1 MEQSDQG
8 LEQRDQG
15 LERDEILPFHSHN
28 TNLDD
33 LENVQGFNSI
43 GKRNEL
49 YCFKLT
55 KNGMYIRH
63 SLNSTEENKNDY
75 EIDIILKN
83 NMVIC
88 KGESAHGQLPKA
100 ESGLWPTACR
110 AESNFVNRIIN
121 SGSMFGNFV
130 SDNKTILQKINK
142 NYYIST
148 NDLTI
153 LNFKTQ
159 FPEDLKLLTNPP
171 KESEFI
177 IEGVL
182 LDSFYDELEL
192 LKGLFVSVED
202 TLYIPHYTNF
212 QIIITKN
219 EENFNIKSFPEELKI
234 RTEYDINLNT
244 IKINNKILLSSIK
257 FRT

>member
-1 MEQSDQG
+1 M
-8 LEQRDQG
+8 
-15 LERDEILPFHSHN
+15 ERDEILPFHSHN

-55 KNGMYIRH
+55 QNGMYIRH

-130 SDNKTILQKINK
+130 SDNKTILRKINK
-142 NYYIST
+142 SYYISS

-182 LDSFYDELEL
+182 LDSFDNELEL
-192 LKGLFVSVED
+192 LKGLFVKVED
-202 TLYIPHYTNF
+202 SLTISEIPF

-244 IKINNKILLSSIK
+244 IKINNKILLSGIK
-257 FRT
+257 FRTHPEGDRLWRTQN

>member
-1 MEQSDQG
+1 M
-8 LEQRDQG
+8 
-15 LERDEILPFHSHN
+15 ERDEILPFHSHN
-28 TNLDD
+28 SNLDD

-55 KNGMYIRH
+55 NNGMYIRH
-63 SLNSTEENKNDY
+63 GITNPCTDLPSNPQY
-75 EIDIILKN
+75 EIDIKLKN

-88 KGESAHGQLPKA
+88 KGD
-100 ESGLWPTACR
+100 
-110 AESNFVNRIIN
+110 SNVVNRIIN

-130 SDNKTILQKINK
+130 SDNKTILQKMNK
-142 NYYIST
+142 SYYISSDT
-148 NDLTI
+148 NSI
-153 LNFKTQ
+153 SKLNFKTQ
-159 FPEDLKLLTNPP
+159 FTEDLELLTNPP
-171 KESEFI
+171 NKSEFV

-182 LDSFYDELEL
+182 SDSFDDELEL
-192 LKGLFVSVED
+192 LKGLFIKVED
-202 TLYIPHYTNF
+202 SLNISLNNF

-234 RTEYDINLNT
+234 RPEYDINLNT
-244 IKINNKILLSSIK
+244 ININNKILLSGVK

>member
-1 MEQSDQG
+1 ME
-8 LEQRDQG
+8 L
-15 LERDEILPFHSHN
+15 DEILPFHSHN
-28 TNLDD
+28 TYLDD

-55 KNGMYIRH
+55 QNGMYIREPID
-63 SLNSTEENKNDY
+63 LNTEYKENKNNVYNDY

-83 NMVIC
+83 NIFIC
-88 KGESAHGQLPKA
+88 KGD
-100 ESGLWPTACR
+100 
-110 AESNFVNRIIN
+110 SNIVNRIIN

-130 SDNKTILQKINK
+130 SYNKTFLRKINK
-142 NYYIST
+142 NYYISS

-159 FPEDLKLLTNPP
+159 FTEDLKLITNPP
-171 KESEFI
+171 NKSEFI

-182 LDSFYDELEL
+182 LDSFDDEHEL
-192 LKGLFVSVED
+192 LKCLFIKVED
-202 TLYIPHYTNF
+202 SLNVSEIPQYTNF
-212 QIIITKN
+212 QITITKN
-219 EENFNIKSFPEELKI
+219 EESFDIESFPEELKI

-244 IKINNKILLSSIK
+244 FNINNKILLSGIK

>member
-1 MEQSDQG
+1 ME
-8 LEQRDQG
+8 L
-15 LERDEILPFHSHN
+15 DEILPFHSHN
-28 TNLDD
+28 TYLDD

-55 KNGMYIRH
+55 QNGMYIREPID
-63 SLNSTEENKNDY
+63 LNTEYKENKNNVYNDY

-83 NMVIC
+83 NIFIC
-88 KGESAHGQLPKA
+88 KGD
-100 ESGLWPTACR
+100 
-110 AESNFVNRIIN
+110 SNIVNRIIN

-130 SDNKTILQKINK
+130 SYNKTFLRKINK
-142 NYYIST
+142 YYYISS

-159 FPEDLKLLTNPP
+159 FTEDLKLITNPP
-171 KESEFI
+171 NKSEFI

-182 LDSFYDELEL
+182 LDSFDDELEL
-192 LKGLFVSVED
+192 LKCLFIKVED
-202 TLYIPHYTNF
+202 SLNVSEIPQYTNF
-212 QIIITKN
+212 QITITKN
-219 EENFNIKSFPEELKI
+219 EESFDIESFPEELKI
-234 RTEYDINLNT
+234 RTEYDINVNT
-244 IKINNKILLSSIK
+244 FNINNKILLSGIK

>member
-1 MEQSDQG
+1 MEVC
-8 LEQRDQG
+8 LV
-15 LERDEILPFHSHN
+15 ILF
-28 TNLDD
+28 
-33 LENVQGFNSI
+33 Q
-43 GKRNEL
+43 
-49 YCFKLT
+49 
-55 KNGMYIRH
+55 
-63 SLNSTEENKNDY
+63 
-75 EIDIILKN
+75 IIKQFY
-83 NMVIC
+83 
-88 KGESAHGQLPKA
+88 K
-100 ESGLWPTACR
+100 
-110 AESNFVNRIIN
+110 
-121 SGSMFGNFV
+121 
-130 SDNKTILQKINK
+130 KINK

-219 EENFNIKSFPEELKI
+219 EENFNIKSFPKELKI

-257 FRT
+257 FRTQN

>member
-1 MEQSDQG
+1 M
-8 LEQRDQG
+8 
-15 LERDEILPFHSHN
+15 ERDEILPLN
-28 TNLDD
+28 GPNPNLDD
-33 LENVQGFNSI
+33 LANVQGFNSI
-43 GKRNEL
+43 GRENEL

-55 KNGMYIRH
+55 QNGMYFREPI
-63 SLNSTEENKNDY
+63 LLKGNKNDVYYDY

-88 KGESAHGQLPKA
+88 KGD
-100 ESGLWPTACR
+100 
-110 AESNFVNRIIN
+110 SNFVNRIIN

-130 SDNKTILQKINK
+130 SDNKTILRKINK
-142 NYYIST
+142 SYYISS

-182 LDSFYDELEL
+182 LDSFDNELEL
-192 LKGLFVSVED
+192 LKGLFVKVED
-202 TLYIPHYTNF
+202 SLNISEIPF

-244 IKINNKILLSSIK
+244 IKINNKILLSGIK

>member
-1 MEQSDQG
+1 M
-8 LEQRDQG
+8 
-15 LERDEILPFHSHN
+15 ERDEVFPLNGFKQ
-28 TNLDD
+28 NLDD
-33 LENVQGFNSI
+33 LGNVYGFDSV

-49 YCFKLT
+49 YCFKLLQ
-55 KNGMYIRH
+55 NGMYTREPICTDLP
-63 SLNSTEENKNDY
+63 SNSQFGSESRY

-88 KGESAHGQLPKA
+88 KGDSD
-100 ESGLWPTACR
+100 
-110 AESNFVNRIIN
+110 FVNRIIN

-130 SDNKTILQKINK
+130 SDNKTILRKINK
-142 NYYIST
+142 NYYLSISSNPNSISS
-148 NDLTI
+148 NDLTV

-182 LDSFYDELEL
+182 LDSFDNELEL
-192 LKGLFVSVED
+192 LEGLFVPVED
-202 TLYIPHYTNF
+202 SLKISEIPQYTNF

-244 IKINNKILLSSIK
+244 IKINNKILLSRIK

>member
-1 MEQSDQG
+1 M
-8 LEQRDQG
+8 
-15 LERDEILPFHSHN
+15 ERDEVLPLN
-28 TNLDD
+28 GPNQNLDD
-33 LENVQGFNSI
+33 LGNVQGFNSV

-49 YCFKLT
+49 YCFKLAQ
-55 KNGMYIRH
+55 NGMYIREPIFCP
-63 SLNSTEENKNDY
+63 SAAELRSELLKENKNDY

-88 KGESAHGQLPKA
+88 KGDSD
-100 ESGLWPTACR
+100 
-110 AESNFVNRIIN
+110 FVNRIIN

-130 SDNKTILQKINK
+130 SDNKTVLRKINK
-142 NYYIST
+142 KYYLSS
-148 NDLTI
+148 NGLTI

-159 FPEDLKLLTNPP
+159 FLDDLKLLTNPP
-171 KESEFI
+171 NESEFI

-182 LDSFYDELEL
+182 LDSFDNELEL
-192 LKGLFVSVED
+192 IKGLFVSVQGQLPETEKVED
-202 TLYIPHYTNF
+202 SLNSDQRSAALRAEISEIPQQTNF

-244 IKINNKILLSSIK
+244 IKINNKILLSRIK

>member
-1 MEQSDQG
+1 M
-8 LEQRDQG
+8 
-15 LERDEILPFHSHN
+15 ERDEILPFHSHN

-33 LENVQGFNSI
+33 LENVQGFDSV

-130 SDNKTILQKINK
+130 SDNKTILQKLNK
-142 NYYIST
+142 SYYISS

-182 LDSFYDELEL
+182 LDSFDNELEL
-192 LKGLFVSVED
+192 LKGLFVKVED
-202 TLYIPHYTNF
+202 SLTISEIPF

-244 IKINNKILLSSIK
+244 IKINNKILLSGIK

>member
-1 MEQSDQG
+1 M
-8 LEQRDQG
+8 
-15 LERDEILPFHSHN
+15 ERDEILPFHSHN
-28 TNLDD
+28 SNLDD

-55 KNGMYIRH
+55 NNRMYIRYGIT
-63 SLNSTEENKNDY
+63 NVENNDNKGVDY
-75 EIDIILKN
+75 EIDIKLKN

-88 KGESAHGQLPKA
+88 KGD
-100 ESGLWPTACR
+100 
-110 AESNFVNRIIN
+110 SNVVNRIIN

-130 SDNKTILQKINK
+130 SDNKTILQKMNK
-142 NYYIST
+142 SYYISSDT
-148 NDLTI
+148 NSI
-153 LNFKTQ
+153 SKLNFKTQ
-159 FPEDLKLLTNPP
+159 FTEDLELLTNPP
-171 KESEFI
+171 NKSEFV

-182 LDSFYDELEL
+182 SNSFDDELEL
-192 LKGLFVSVED
+192 LKGLFIKVED
-202 TLYIPHYTNF
+202 SLNISLNNF

-234 RTEYDINLNT
+234 RPEYDINLNT
-244 IKINNKILLSSIK
+244 ININNKILLSGVK

>member
-1 MEQSDQG
+1 M
-8 LEQRDQG
+8 
-15 LERDEILPFHSHN
+15 ERDEILPFHSHN
-28 TNLDD
+28 SNLDD

-55 KNGMYIRH
+55 QNGMYIRYGIT
-63 SLNSTEENKNDY
+63 NVENNDNKGVDY
-75 EIDIILKN
+75 EIDIKLKN

-88 KGESAHGQLPKA
+88 KGD
-100 ESGLWPTACR
+100 
-110 AESNFVNRIIN
+110 SNVVNRIIN

-130 SDNKTILQKINK
+130 SDNKTILQKMNK
-142 NYYIST
+142 SYYISSDT
-148 NDLTI
+148 NSI
-153 LNFKTQ
+153 SKLNFKTQ
-159 FPEDLKLLTNPP
+159 FTEDLELLTNPP
-171 KESEFI
+171 NKSEFV

-182 LDSFYDELEL
+182 SDSFDDELEL
-192 LKGLFVSVED
+192 LKGLFIKVED
-202 TLYIPHYTNF
+202 SLNISEIPQYTNF

-234 RTEYDINLNT
+234 RPEYDINLNT
-244 IKINNKILLSSIK
+244 ININNKILLSGIK

>member
-1 MEQSDQG
+1 M
-8 LEQRDQG
+8 
-15 LERDEILPFHSHN
+15 ERDEVLPLN
-28 TNLDD
+28 GPNQNLDD
-33 LENVQGFNSI
+33 LGNVQGFNSV

-55 KNGMYIRH
+55 QNGMYIREPIFCP
-63 SLNSTEENKNDY
+63 SAAELRSELLKENKNDY

-88 KGESAHGQLPKA
+88 KGDSD
-100 ESGLWPTACR
+100 
-110 AESNFVNRIIN
+110 FVNRIIN

-130 SDNKTILQKINK
+130 SDNKTVLRKINK
-142 NYYIST
+142 KYYLSS
-148 NDLTI
+148 NGLTI

-159 FPEDLKLLTNPP
+159 FLDDLKLLTNPP
-171 KESEFI
+171 NESEFI

-182 LDSFYDELEL
+182 LDSFDNELEL
-192 LKGLFVSVED
+192 IKGLFVKVED
-202 TLYIPHYTNF
+202 SLTISEIPF

-244 IKINNKILLSSIK
+244 IKINNKILLSGIK

>member
-1 MEQSDQG
+1 M
-8 LEQRDQG
+8 
-15 LERDEILPFHSHN
+15 ERDEILPFHSHN

-88 KGESAHGQLPKA
+88 KGD
-100 ESGLWPTACR
+100 
-110 AESNFVNRIIN
+110 SNFVNRIIN

-130 SDNKTILQKINK
+130 SDNKKILQKLNK
-142 NYYIST
+142 SYYISS

-182 LDSFYDELEL
+182 LDSFDNELEL
-192 LKGLFVSVED
+192 LKGLFVKVED
-202 TLYIPHYTNF
+202 SLTISEIPF
-212 QIIITKN
+212 QIIITK
-219 EENFNIKSFPEELKI
+219 K
-234 RTEYDINLNT
+234 
-244 IKINNKILLSSIK
+244 
-257 FRT
+257 

>member
-1 MEQSDQG
+1 M
-8 LEQRDQG
+8 
-15 LERDEILPFHSHN
+15 PFHSHN

-55 KNGMYIRH
+55 QNGMYIREPI
-63 SLNSTEENKNDY
+63 SLNKNDICTDY

-88 KGESAHGQLPKA
+88 KGD
-100 ESGLWPTACR
+100 
-110 AESNFVNRIIN
+110 SNVVNRIIN

-142 NYYIST
+142 SYYIISDT
-148 NDLTI
+148 NSI
-153 LNFKTQ
+153 SKLNFKTQ
-159 FPEDLKLLTNPP
+159 FTEDLELLTNPP
-171 KESEFI
+171 NKSEFV

-182 LDSFYDELEL
+182 LDSFDNELEL
-192 LKGLFVSVED
+192 LKGLFIKVLEISQ
-202 TLYIPHYTNF
+202 YTNF

-219 EENFNIKSFPEELKI
+219 EVSFKIKSFPEELKI
-234 RTEYDINLNT
+234 RNEYDINLNT
-244 IKINNKILLSSIK
+244 ININNKILLSGVK

>member
-1 MEQSDQG
+1 MEVC
-8 LEQRDQG
+8 LV
-15 LERDEILPFHSHN
+15 ILF
-28 TNLDD
+28 
-33 LENVQGFNSI
+33 Q
-43 GKRNEL
+43 
-49 YCFKLT
+49 
-55 KNGMYIRH
+55 
-63 SLNSTEENKNDY
+63 
-75 EIDIILKN
+75 IIKQFY
-83 NMVIC
+83 
-88 KGESAHGQLPKA
+88 K
-100 ESGLWPTACR
+100 
-110 AESNFVNRIIN
+110 
-121 SGSMFGNFV
+121 
-130 SDNKTILQKINK
+130 KINK
-142 NYYIST
+142 NYYLSS
-148 NDLTI
+148 NDLTV

-182 LDSFYDELEL
+182 LDSFDNELEL

-202 TLYIPHYTNF
+202 SLKISEIPQYTNF

-244 IKINNKILLSSIK
+244 IKINNKILLSGIR

>member
-1 MEQSDQG
+1 M
-8 LEQRDQG
+8 
-15 LERDEILPFHSHN
+15 ERDEILPFHSHN

-55 KNGMYIRH
+55 KNGMYIREPICTDLP
-63 SLNSTEENKNDY
+63 SESRY

-88 KGESAHGQLPKA
+88 KGD
-100 ESGLWPTACR
+100 
-110 AESNFVNRIIN
+110 SNVVNRIIN

-130 SDNKTILQKINK
+130 SDNKTILRKINK
-142 NYYIST
+142 SYYIGNNSND

-182 LDSFYDELEL
+182 LDSFDNELEL
-192 LKGLFVSVED
+192 LKGLFVKVED
-202 TLYIPHYTNF
+202 SLTISEIPF

-244 IKINNKILLSSIK
+244 IKINNKILLSGIK